1 MRIAKTAPD
10 QRDWPSGNQT
20 IDDTI
25 VAVISG
31 SLSTR
36 DGGAAVAPCLVGLVN
51 HLAGKYRRV
60 PASRGPVEPLV
71 SIG

>member
-1 MRIAKTAPD
+1 MRIAKTELG
-10 QRDWPSGNQT
+10 QRNWSSGNQ
-20 IDDTI
+20 
-25 VAVISG
+25 SP
-31 SLSTR
+31 STR
-36 DGGAAVAPCLVGLVN
+36 DGRAAVAPCLAGLVN